1 MLGKIEGGRRR
12 GRQRMRWLNGI
23 TDSMDVSLGKL
34 HQVVMDREAWH
45 AAIHGVTKSWTR
57 LSNWTELTHKLLH
70 DQAWSL
76 VPKVHLLWRSWIQH
90 HKLKIT
96 ISYHME
102 RALGCSQGSDPI
114 TVQPSFYFL
123 VSDSLQE
130 KWRIRTRSLSPVQ
143 NTHSH
148 PAFYILL
155 PAVFSGQIKALRNGP
170 AKEPV

>member
-1 MLGKIEGGRRR
+1 
-12 GRQRMRWLNGI
+12 
-23 TDSMDVSLGKL
+23 MDMSLSKL
-34 HQVVMDREAWH
+34 QELVMDSEIWCTAV
-45 AAIHGVTKSWTR
+45 HGVSKSQTR
-57 LSNWTELTHKLLH
+57 LSNWTELTQKLLH

-76 VPKVHLLWRSWIQH
+76 VPKLNLLWRSWIQH

-143 NTHSH
+143 NTQLSCILH
-148 PAFYILL
+148 PPPSSF
-155 PAVFSGQIKALRNGP
+155 QWTNKGP
-170 AKEPV
+170 EERSSKGTCVT